1 MVNEVCVMSHKK
13 KHRTFDTREKKI
25 DYATEGRDEE
35 FDSFRSVMVALTS
48 GAVGLLFTLLT
59 TSSASHAIH
68 FHCTSYCC
76 ALVAFVMALCLLLS
90 SYWFGWL
97 YFDAYRDEVKKG
109 RTRRIIVR
117 EELYAFF
124 DNWSVYVATILFVI
138 GIVSVGI
145 FVYRLITAVQT
156 SGI

>member
-1 MVNEVCVMSHKK
+1 
-13 KHRTFDTREKKI
+13 
-25 DYATEGRDEE
+25 
-35 FDSFRSVMVALTS
+35 
-48 GAVGLLFTLLT
+48 
-59 TSSASHAIH
+59 
-68 FHCTSYCC
+68 
-76 ALVAFVMALCLLLS
+76 MALCLLLS